1 MWGPDV
7 DTMTMVKHPLKH
19 QQVTPVPLEKEPKL
33 LEVCE
38 RLEKLRECKLD
49 PFEVQILL
57 LLEQPVVF
65 TPIELEELTITIG
78 ASLNSPK

>member
-1 MWGPDV
+1 
-7 DTMTMVKHPLKH
+7 MTMVKHTLKH

-65 TPIELEELTITIG
+65 TPIELEYLTITIG